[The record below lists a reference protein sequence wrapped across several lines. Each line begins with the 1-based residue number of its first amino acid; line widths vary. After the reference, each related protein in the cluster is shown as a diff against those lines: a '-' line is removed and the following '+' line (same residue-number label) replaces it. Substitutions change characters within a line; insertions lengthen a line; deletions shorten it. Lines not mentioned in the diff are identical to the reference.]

1 MTLPTHK
8 LCPSCEAT
16 KPAEAFG
23 QRTQANGKPRLTSYC
38 KACKAAYVR
47 EHRATPEGKAKKAEQ
62 NRRYYASPEGKAR
75 VAEITRRY
83 SATPKGREVNRA
95 KVRRYFATPKG
106 KAKHAEHNRRYM
118 ARIKARFTAAFDHFE
133 GRRGWTFVVA
143 GILARHSQA
152 RGLQAY
158 NDRFEHL
165 SAWYAGDEEEPWGA
179 GGDR

>member
-75 VAEITRRY
+75 VSEITRRY

-95 KVRRYFATPKG
+95 KVRRYT
-106 KAKHAEHNRRYM
+106 
-118 ARIKARFTAAFDHFE
+118 ARLRARFTAAFDHFE
-133 GRRGWTFVVA
+133 GRRGWEWIVA
-143 GILARHSQA
+143 GILNRHHSARA
-152 RGLQAY
+152 LQTH

-179 GGDR
+179 EGDR